1 MGIIVNLV
9 DAWEPYKAAKQA
21 LSNTIDPSNIKEQV
35 IYKFISYISILF
47 LIFLFLIDYLYTGFK
62 ISHSSCK
69 DDPSSRNTSQRRCIV

>member
-35 IYKFISYISILF
+35 IHKFISYISILF
-47 LIFLFLIDYLYTGFK
+47 LILFLFLIVFNLIFN
-62 ISHSSCK
+62 C
-69 DDPSSRNTSQRRCIV
+69 

>member
-35 IYKFISYISILF
+35 THKFISYIFILF
-47 LIFLFLIDYLYTGFK
+47 LIFLFLINYMFIGCK

-69 DDPSSRNTSQRRCIV
+69 DDSSSRNTSQRRCIV